1 MLGKQ
6 AKILSRENVRCLL
19 IEAGRGRMPARD
31 RLMVLL
37 ATYAGLRAGEI
48 ARLTW
53 AMVLDANRTVGRV
66 IEVRATIAKRGSGR
80 RIPMHPRLRAA
91 LTAWWRS
98 RSTAHRLPEAVILP
112 SLRGGPLRPN
122 SVVNWFVDRCRR
134 AGLEGCSSHSGRRT
148 FITRAARRAHLAGAS
163 LRDVQVLAGHRS
175 IETTQ
180 AYIDG
185 DSQAQRRLVA
195 RI

>member
-6 AKILSRENVRCLL
+6 AKILTRKNVRLL
-19 IEAGRGRMPARD
+19 LALASRSRAPERD
-31 RLMVLL
+31 RLIILL
-37 ATYAGLRAGEI
+37 AVYAGMRAAEI
-48 ARLTW
+48 AGLTW
-53 AMVLDANRTVGRV
+53 GMVLDANGEVGRV
-66 IEVRATIAKRGSGR
+66 LDIRGAIAKRGAGR
-80 RIPMHPRLRAA
+80 RIPMHPKLRTA
-91 LTAWWRS
+91 LVAWRRRQPGHRS
-98 RSTAHRLPEAVILP
+98 APDTVVVP
-112 SLRGGPLRPN
+112 SQRGGALRPN
-122 SVVNWFVDRCRR
+122 SIVNWFIAHCRS

-148 FITRAARRAHLAGAS
+148 FITTAARRAHIAGAS

>member
-6 AKILSRENVRCLL
+6 AKILTRKNVRLL
-19 IEAGRGRMPARD
+19 LAVAGRSRVPERE
-31 RLMVLL
+31 RLIILL
-37 ATYAGLRAGEI
+37 AVYAGMRAVEI

-53 AMVLDANRTVGRV
+53 GMVLDANGEVGRV
-66 IEVRATIAKRGSGR
+66 LDIRGAIAKRGAGR
-80 RIPMHPRLRAA
+80 RIPMHPKLRTA
-91 LTAWWRS
+91 LVAWR
-98 RSTAHRLPEAVILP
+98 RRQAAHRRAPDAVVIR
-112 SLRGGPLRPN
+112 SQRGGALRPN
-122 SVVNWFVDRCRR
+122 SIVNWFIAQCRA

-148 FITRAARRAHLAGAS
+148 FITTAARRAHIAGAS